1 MDSEIWENGTESK
14 RFSAGWMRIVRS
26 YRVVEL
32 PII

>member
-1 MDSEIWENGTESK
+1 MDSEIWENGTE